1 MYRRTAI
8 VQTQDGEKST
18 AHQNISFGMF
28 DIKTNFTEYH
38 LFHRAF
44 DKGTLQRNI
53 KSILIGRSQ
62 KHYFSED
69 AKAPPLKFYTANCC
83 ANQ

>member
-8 VQTQDGEKST
+8 VQTQDGEKSM

-44 DKGTLQRNI
+44 NKGTLQRNI

-62 KHYFSED
+62 KHSFSKD
-69 AKAPPLKFYTANCC
+69 AKAPPLQFYTPNCC
-83 ANQ
+83 AKQ